1 MICYNK
7 FFFWVIMVL
16 DVYIFFGWIIYW
28 FFWIYEILL
37 VLFKVKKVLE
47 DYYVFIEFFINV
59 RK

>member
-7 FFFWVIMVL
+7 FFFWAIMVL